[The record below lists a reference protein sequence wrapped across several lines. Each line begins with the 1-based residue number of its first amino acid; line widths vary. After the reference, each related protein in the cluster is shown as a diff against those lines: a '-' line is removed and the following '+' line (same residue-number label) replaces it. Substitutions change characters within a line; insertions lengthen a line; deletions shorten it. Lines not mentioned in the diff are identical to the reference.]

1 MICYCTGEPIPLD
14 MDAVHK
20 HQQRLDQRT
29 KGRGGGGGGK
39 DEQHQPNA
47 GDGRILGSPSSKE
60 PEPEQQGPEGK
71 CTAYCLDG
79 LHLLKS
85 DTKLDW
91 LCID

>member
-1 MICYCTGEPIPLD
+1 LICYCTGEPIPLD

-29 KGRGGGGGGK
+29 KGRGGGGGK

-60 PEPEQQGPEGK
+60 PEPEQQVPEGK

-85 DTKLDW
+85 DNKIGLVVY
-91 LCID
+91 